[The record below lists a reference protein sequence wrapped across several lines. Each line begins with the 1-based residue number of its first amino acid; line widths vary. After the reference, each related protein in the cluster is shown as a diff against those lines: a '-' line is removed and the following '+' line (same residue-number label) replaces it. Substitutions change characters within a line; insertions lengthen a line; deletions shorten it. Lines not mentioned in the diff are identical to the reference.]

1 MVEPWLFEIGWEVC
15 WQLGGIYTVLRTK
28 AEAMTRRWKERYCLI
43 GPYNEA
49 TAQGEFEPRQPEGWV
64 AEALEDLRHLGVD
77 AKYGEWLVGGRP
89 KVLLLDH
96 RRELWRVGEWKY
108 FLWRDH
114 GIEVPEGDGQMDE
127 VVSFGFCCA
136 EALAALS
143 RHALAP
149 IIGHFHEW
157 MAGVALPRLA
167 HWRHHDPKRF
177 GKTVATLFTTHATLL
192 GRYLANDVDDLY
204 DHLPHIHAE
213 AAAKHYNIAGRFGIE
228 KSAAHSAHV
237 FSTVSDVTAG
247 EAQHLLGRRP
257 EAILPNGLDI
267 KRFEAPHEFQFLHE
281 QSKEEIHKFVMGH
294 FFPAGAFDLN
304 NTIYLFTSG
313 RYEYRNKGIDVFI
326 EGLWRLNERLK
337 RQRGSGTEP
346 PTVVAFI
353 VTKADVKNINVET
366 LKNQALTDD
375 LSAFCKE
382 LSENIYTTLFRAA
395 AAGRMVHRGELI
407 DADAEIK
414 LRRAIHAR
422 TVSRHP
428 SVCTH
433 DLVDD
438 ANDPVLQHLRHRG
451 LLNDPHDPVKIVFHP
466 QFMTSTSPL
475 LGMDYEH
482 FVRGCHLGVFP
493 SSYEPWGYTPMEC
506 IALGLPAVT
515 TDLSGFGGYAL
526 STSEPD
532 RDDGVFVL
540 NRRRTAF
547 DQSASALADF
557 LYGFSRQTRRQRIE
571 MRNRVEA
578 SSGRY
583 SWDSLVHHYH
593 AAHDLVL
600 TRAASGKIQVETV

>member
-1 MVEPWLFEIGWEVC
+1 
-15 WQLGGIYTVLRTK
+15 
-28 AEAMTRRWKERYCLI
+28 
-43 GPYNEA
+43 
-49 TAQGEFEPRQPEGWV
+49 
-64 AEALEDLRHLGVD
+64 
-77 AKYGEWLVGGRP
+77 
-89 KVLLLDH
+89 
-96 RRELWRVGEWKY
+96 
-108 FLWRDH
+108 
-114 GIEVPEGDGQMDE
+114 
-127 VVSFGFCCA
+127 
-136 EALAALS
+136 
-143 RHALAP
+143 
-149 IIGHFHEW
+149 
-157 MAGVALPRLA
+157 
-167 HWRHHDPKRF
+167 
-177 GKTVATLFTTHATLL
+177 
-192 GRYLANDVDDLY
+192 
-204 DHLPHIHAE
+204 
-213 AAAKHYNIAGRFGIE
+213 
-228 KSAAHSAHV
+228 V